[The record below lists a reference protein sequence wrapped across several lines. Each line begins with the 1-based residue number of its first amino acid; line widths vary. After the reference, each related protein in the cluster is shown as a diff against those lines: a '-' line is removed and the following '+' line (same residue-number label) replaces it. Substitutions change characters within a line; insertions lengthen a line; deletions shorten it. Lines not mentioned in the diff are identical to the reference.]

1 MSNQDSKVKPFQS
14 SLSESLRSISQS
26 EQPAK
31 PLNPSNSSNP
41 LNSSHSKTKCV
52 ILPIPK
58 EIIRYKALIT
68 LFAFF
73 IGFKHNAGFNY
84 KHFAIA
90 ALFPEIYIVYIF
102 AINKKVMM
110 T

>member
-14 SLSESLRSISQS
+14 SLSESLRSVQPAQPSQS
-26 EQPAK
+26 AQPSQ
-31 PLNPSNSSNP
+31 PLQP
-41 LNSSHSKTKCV
+41 LQKTCSKTKCV